1 MDNYVTEEQRTYTK
15 GKDNLFNKQ
24 YWENWTA
31 TCQRMKV
38 DYNTI
43 EIHKIH
49 KIHIKQLK
57 LIV

>member
-38 DYNTI
+38 DYNIT
-43 EIHKIH
+43 EIYTKIT
-49 KIHIKQLK
+49 LNS
-57 LIV
+57 